1 MKQETI
7 HRTTILL
14 TALVFI
20 MSGIVYASYIKEI
33 SNAII
38 VNEIHG
44 EGNNFRY
51 TYVRVIIPQESY
63 HGYITLISI
72 YWKIRIG
79 HGKQSWTEIVVYDT
93 WEDIRSDREYTYYR
107 FSEET

>member
-7 HRTTILL
+7 RRTTILL
-14 TALVFI
+14 TTLI
-20 MSGIVYASYIKEI
+20 LIISGIVYASYKKEI

-63 HGYITLISI
+63 HG
-72 YWKIRIG
+72 
-79 HGKQSWTEIVVYDT
+79 
-93 WEDIRSDREYTYYR
+93 
-107 FSEET
+107 